1 VTGSGPHTVFGNVQ
15 VGNTTSTGTTTP
27 VILSLGGTFS
37 STTGSNVKL
46 RVYDD
51 GSNIG
56 GMSVSGGQT
65 EVNTW
70 SSGRLAFYRGTT
82 QTAVF
87 DAGGSLGIGTATP
100 LSRLH
105 VETSSVSSGNILT
118 LRNSTAWSTPMMTSI
133 AIRDASNDVGAIGW
147 RYNGSGATVDMHIHS
162 LYNNAYTNIN
172 NIVMT
177 VRGNGNVGIGTVLP
191 TALLQV
197 SGSGSGSLMQIS
209 SHVSSS
215 IFFVSGSGNIGIGV
229 TDLGPDGLSLA
240 TTSNYSWSEGSGN
253 AYATLFRQRNS
264 AATVMA
270 SGYKRSNTG
279 NFASSYGISMARAAI
294 AVGSNNG
301 SIAFFS
307 DPASNVANGTDIAPS
322 ERMTILNSGNVGI
335 GTSSPGGNLEVYA
348 ATPTIICGA
357 TAAGSLHG
365 IEFKQS
371 NTLDA
376 YIKQLPQTGEFRFY
390 VGRNSSWGGNMT
402 FYTDTVNRM
411 TISSAG
417 NVGIGTTSP
426 TQGKLVVSNAGP
438 SVIANRETSVG
449 VNSYWNASDGSV
461 TFFGNESNH
470 PLVFN
475 TNNTERM
482 RITSGGNVGIGTTAP
497 GKTFVVSAAVAGS
510 VVEFYNTRNN
520 TSGDFNLV
528 TSLGTNAANTN
539 SYHYIASTGGSDRCY
554 VYGNGNIVNSNNS
567 YGTLSDATLK
577 ENIVDATPKLDNLLK
592 LKVRNFNL
600 IGDETKQ
607 IGFIAQEFEE
617 VFPSMIDID
626 GKSGKKLIKTS
637 VLVPMLVKAIQELST
652 KLDEATT
659 RIKTLESR

>member
-1 VTGSGPHTVFGNVQ
+1 
-15 VGNTTSTGTTTP
+15 
-27 VILSLGGTFS
+27 
-37 STTGSNVKL
+37 
-46 RVYDD
+46 
-51 GSNIG
+51 
-56 GMSVSGGQT
+56 
-65 EVNTW
+65 
-70 SSGRLAFYRGTT
+70 
-82 QTAVF
+82 
-87 DAGGSLGIGTATP
+87 
-100 LSRLH
+100 
-105 VETSSVSSGNILT
+105 
-118 LRNSTAWSTPMMTSI
+118 MMTSI

-147 RYNGSGATVDMHIHS
+147 RYNAAGTTVDMHIHS